1 MNVCIVDDELL
12 IREGIEKRLVKYGYP
27 CEKIWKA
34 ADAHSAAEI
43 LKREPIDLVFADINM
58 PFMNGLQMIE
68 TYRRPDLHFVIVSGY
83 DRFDYAKK
91 AIELG
96 VEAYLLKP
104 IEKAEFQKVMDQMM
118 EKIEIPRQVAEMGS
132 GLRRVMDCIREH
144 WQDPAFCL
152 QDCAVVMG
160 LSESYINKLLK
171 KEGGASFVDLL
182 NQYRIDQ
189 AVKQLQ
195 KSEGRIQMKELAQQC
210 GFTTPQYFSTVFR
223 KHTGIT
229 PSQMKEKQ
237 R

>member
-1 MNVCIVDDELL
+1 
-12 IREGIEKRLVKYGYP
+12 
-27 CEKIWKA
+27 
-34 ADAHSAAEI
+34 
-43 LKREPIDLVFADINM
+43 
-58 PFMNGLQMIE
+58 
-68 TYRRPDLHFVIVSGY
+68 
-83 DRFDYAKK
+83 
-91 AIELG
+91 
-96 VEAYLLKP
+96 
-104 IEKAEFQKVMDQMM
+104 M